1 MAIQVK
7 ANDATAAK
15 RSVYFLCVD
24 ATDGLTTETGE
35 NGGQPQISTNN
46 GAYTNT
52 GIGTL
57 ATLGTGWYY
66 ATLTQTA
73 VATAGDLIRTR
84 YKSANTAETPGDTVQ
99 VVGFDPTTDLSAAV
113 VTAWL
118 AKTGWTTGGATTI
131 QTALRAL
138 YAMAHNKVTVSGN
151 SLAVLDDDGTTTLFT
166 LTLADSGRT
175 VV

>member
-1 MAIQVK
+1 MPIFVK

-15 RSVYFLCVD
+15 RSVYFFCVD
-24 ATDGLTTETGE
+24 ATDGITAETGE

-66 ATLTQTA
+66 ATLTQAA

-84 YKSANTAETPGDTVQ
+84 YKSANTAETPGETAQ
-99 VVGFDPTTDLSAAV
+99 VVGFDPTTITEATI
-113 VTAWL
+113 VTALL
-118 AKTGWTTGGATTI
+118 AKTGWTTGGSTTI

-138 YAMAHNKVTVSGN
+138 YALAHGVVTVSGN
-151 SLAVLDDDGTTTLFT
+151 SLIVKDDDGTTTLFT

-175 VV
+175 VA